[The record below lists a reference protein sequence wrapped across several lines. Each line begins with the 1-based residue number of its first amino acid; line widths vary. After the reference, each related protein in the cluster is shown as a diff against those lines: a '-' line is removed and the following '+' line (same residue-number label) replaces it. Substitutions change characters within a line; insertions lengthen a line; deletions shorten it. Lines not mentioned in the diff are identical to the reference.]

1 MITASMLCGEERVEL
16 SLPDKVRI
24 MSPKQTEPMADPE
37 AEVRGALEKPTA
49 GPPLVET
56 ARGRGSACVVIS
68 DFTRPVPNRII
79 LPPLLAA
86 LEEAGIDRE
95 KITILIATGMHRPNL
110 GQELTNL
117 VGQEI
122 VDGYRIV
129 NHYCRK
135 PEFFR
140 YVGRIEGTPIDINT
154 LYLDAELK
162 ILTGLI
168 EPHMYAGYSGGRK
181 SILPGISSFRTMR
194 FMHSFEMID
203 HPQVRNCTLEGNP
216 FHEAGL
222 KVMDLVGA
230 DFILNVVID
239 QERRLAGVFAGDP
252 QAAHLAGCEMVREN
266 STIRLPERVEA
277 VITSGGGFP
286 LDATFYQVS
295 KGLTIARD
303 MLKKGGSIL
312 CLAECREGLGGPEFC
327 QVMREGRS
335 PEDFMGYYCVPDN
348 FVIDQWCSQ
357 TIYQA
362 LAQAGEVH
370 LYAPGLPA
378 EDIERMGMIRVEDPR
393 AAAAELCRRHESV
406 VAVPEGPYVVGIV
419 D

>member
-1 MITASMLCGEERVEL
+1 MITAPMLCGQKTVEL
-16 SLPDKVRI
+16 SLPDRVRI
-24 MSPKQTEPMADPE
+24 LAAKPVEPLADPGAAVRRAL
-37 AEVRGALEKPTA
+37 AEPIGS
-49 GPPLVET
+49 PPLAEL
-56 ARGRGSACVVIS
+56 AKGKRSACVVIS

-79 LPPLLAA
+79 LPPLLAV

-95 KITILIATGMHRPNL
+95 RITLLIATGMHRPNL
-110 GQELTNL
+110 GQELINL
-117 VGQEI
+117 VGREI
-122 VDGYRIV
+122 VDGFKIV

-135 PEFFR
+135 PEFSR
-140 YVGRIEGTPIDINT
+140 CVGRIEGAPIDINT
-154 LYLDAELK
+154 FYLEAELK
-162 ILTGLI
+162 VLTGLI

-181 SILPGISSFRTMR
+181 SILPGISSFRTMK
-194 FMHSFEMID
+194 FMHSFAMID
-203 HPQVRNCTLEGNP
+203 HPLVRNCVLEGNP

-230 DFILNVVID
+230 DFVLNVVIS

-252 QAAHLAGCEMVREN
+252 KEAHLAGCRMVQDH
-266 STIRLPERVEA
+266 STVRLPERVEM

-303 MLKKGGSIL
+303 MVRKGGTIL
-312 CLAECREGLGGPEFC
+312 CLAECREGLGSREFC
-327 QVMREGRS
+327 QVMREGHS

-357 TIYQA
+357 TVFQA
-362 LAQAGEVH
+362 LAQAGEIH
-370 LYAPGLPA
+370 LYAPGLDPG
-378 EDIERMGMIRVEDPR
+378 DIERMGMIRVEDPQ
-393 AAAAELCRRHESV
+393 AAADELAGRHGSM
-406 VAVPEGPYVVGIV
+406 VAVPDGPYVVGLV